1 MNDARVLYFCRMTA
15 EKLRVDK
22 YLWSIRVFKTRSA
35 AAAACEAGKVKLN
48 GVSVKAA
55 KAVNVG
61 DEYEIRTETR
71 KWKVKVTG
79 LLANRQ
85 AYAEAIKYY
94 IDITPEEDLEMNKR
108 VASSFDTGKR
118 QSKIGRPT
126 KKERRNLDDFMQED

>member
-1 MNDARVLYFCRMTA
+1 MTA

-35 AAAACEAGKVKLN
+35 AAAACDAGRVKLN

-55 KAVNVG
+55 RAVNIG
-61 DEYEIRTETR
+61 DEFDIRGDAR

-85 AYAEAIKYY
+85 AYSEAIKYY
-94 IDITPEEDLEMNKR
+94 IDLTPEEDLDPNKR

-126 KKERRNLDDFMQED
+126 KKERRDLDDFMQED